1 MWEKVFAD
9 ASAWVALYDADDGN
23 HTVAIAKQQRLR
35 EEKALIY
42 TSDYIFDEAVT
53 RIRYSVGHSSAV
65 RLGELILS
73 SRIVNVLNVPTEIRD
88 AAWQMF
94 CRYHDKQ
101 WSFTDCTSFVLMKIH
116 QIPYAFSFDRDFVQA
131 GFLLW

>member
-1 MWEKVFAD
+1 MWENVFMD

-23 HTVAIAKQQRLR
+23 HTVAIAKQRRLR

-42 TSDYIFDEAVT
+42 TSDYIFDEAIT

-73 SRIVNVLNVPTEIRD
+73 SRIINLINVSTEIRD

-101 WSFTDCTSFVLMKIH
+101 WSFILFTVLNDCFPELQEHLYPACQPTV
-116 QIPYAFSFDRDFVQA
+116 A
-131 GFLLW
+131 